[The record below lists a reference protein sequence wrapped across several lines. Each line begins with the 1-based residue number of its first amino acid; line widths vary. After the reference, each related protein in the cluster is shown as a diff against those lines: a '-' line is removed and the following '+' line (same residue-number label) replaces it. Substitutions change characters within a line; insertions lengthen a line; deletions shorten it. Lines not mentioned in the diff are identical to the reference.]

1 MKVSKYCMSL
11 ISAEWVLG
19 LVEVTMQAMG
29 KTNATVD
36 DARRVG

>member
-1 MKVSKYCMSL
+1 MSL